1 MWFPEREKE
10 GDIGKILLSNC
21 DSLAKE
27 SCRIWLRT
35 HLWFGDV
42 AELRHSLFC
51 HLFSCSFTIPR
62 VNSPGV
68 QAGWVR
74 KSQEEKRLEN
84 GPRNLRNC
92 SVTRL
97 FFWVISSK
105 HGLLE
110 VSPQPES
117 NPAGQQEGPGDQV
130 T

>member
-51 HLFSCSFTIPR
+51 HLFSSFYHTQSKQPWC
-62 VNSPGV
+62 PGWMG
-68 QAGWVR
+68 QEKPGIEEVR
-74 KSQEEKRLEN
+74 KWSQKPEEL
-84 GPRNLRNC
+84 LC
-92 SVTRL
+92 DQA
-97 FFWVISSK
+97 FFLGNK
-105 HGLLE
+105 
-110 VSPQPES
+110 
-117 NPAGQQEGPGDQV
+117 
-130 T
+130 